1 MTCYQI
7 QEEGSEGEGDNFKK
21 RKNLLKCR
29 IYFFLKEEGENRF
42 MKAMFNI
49 SRDQD
54 IIQCRNCLVQSPAET
69 GPFQEESTDS

>member
-1 MTCYQI
+1 
-7 QEEGSEGEGDNFKK
+7 
-21 RKNLLKCR
+21 
-29 IYFFLKEEGENRF
+29 

-69 GPFQEESTDS
+69 EPFQEESTDS

>member
-1 MTCYQI
+1 
-7 QEEGSEGEGDNFKK
+7 
-21 RKNLLKCR
+21 
-29 IYFFLKEEGENRF
+29 